1 MPGDLHTHTTYSD
14 GSTPVDKLPFLA
26 ACAGMTHLAISD
38 HDSIQSVRYA
48 YAHPVQNGVH
58 LIPATELTAYDYE
71 RAHRVHLLCYWPD
84 DCAAL
89 ADFSAMMA
97 ERRLTAML
105 QSCRELE
112 AICPQFCTEE
122 ALALAKDSGTLFKAH
137 VMRVLWQYGLAD
149 GMYNTVYKSLFGL
162 KPVRGRI
169 LHTPRYEP
177 VDTVLDVIKASR
189 AVVVLAH
196 PSVYHSMELAR

>member
-1 MPGDLHTHTTYSD
+1 MPGDLHTHTTFSD
-14 GSTPVDKLPFLA
+14 GSTPADKLPFLA

-38 HDSIQSVRYA
+38 HDSIRSVRYA

-97 ERRLTAML
+97 ERSSLPKTAARCSRRR
-105 QSCRELE
+105 SCGCCGSTVWPTACIIPYTNRCSDSSPC
-112 AICPQFCTEE
+112 AGASCT
-122 ALALAKDSGTLFKAH
+122 
-137 VMRVLWQYGLAD
+137 RR
-149 GMYNTVYKSLFGL
+149 GMSRWTPCWMSSRQAARWSCWRTPAFTTVWSW
-162 KPVRGRI
+162 R
-169 LHTPRYEP
+169 
-177 VDTVLDVIKASR
+177 AS
-189 AVVVLAH
+189 
-196 PSVYHSMELAR
+196 

>member
-26 ACAGMTHLAISD
+26 ACAGMTHLAVSD

-84 DCAAL
+84 DCAPL
-89 ADFSAMMA
+89 ADFAAMMA
-97 ERRLTAML
+97 ERRLTAKL
-105 QSCRELE
+105 QG
-112 AICPQFCTEE
+112 A
-122 ALALAKDSGTLFKAH
+122 GTTLP
-137 VMRVLWQYGLAD
+137 
-149 GMYNTVYKSLFGL
+149 
-162 KPVRGRI
+162 PVPHRGSAGTRQGQR
-169 LHTPRYEP
+169 HAVQSPGHAGAVAVRPGRRY
-177 VDTVLDVIKASR
+177 V
-189 AVVVLAH
+189 
-196 PSVYHSMELAR
+196 